1 MTNPP
6 IYLDRRVTEASSG
19 VSVAFD
25 GTKTTWTLP
34 YAVALDGSE
43 GIFSIVR
50 NSDRTT
56 LAVTQESTTS
66 VSAVGNY
73 IGVPVHIGLIFRTIL
88 QFTVIYR
95 RDPNRNNAPDT
106 RGRTNLRYLK
116 LGYENATSF
125 TVVVNAGGRLNHSY
139 SFDAADPSVPES
151 GIFSVP
157 VQCENTQA
165 TITVV
170 ADDAGAANF
179 SGYEWEG
186 LTYQR
191 LRNGRR

>member
-1 MTNPP
+1 MTEPP
-6 IYLDRRVTEASSG
+6 IYLDRRVTETSTG

-34 YAVALDGSE
+34 YAIAVDGSE
-43 GIFSIVR
+43 GEFSIIR
-50 NSDRTT
+50 DSDRAVLTSAHETT
-56 LAVTQESTTS
+56 NTVS
-66 VSAVGNY
+66 VVGNY
-73 IGVPVHIGLIFRTIL
+73 LGVPVHIGVLYRTIL
-88 QFTVIYR
+88 QFSVIYR
-95 RDPNRNNAPDT
+95 RDPNRNNQPDI
-106 RGRTNLRYLK
+106 RGRSNIRYLK
-116 LGYENATSF
+116 LHYEDATSF
-125 TVVVNAGGRLNHSY
+125 AVVVQAGGRLERTYTFS
-139 SFDAADPSVPES
+139 SEDPAVPES

-165 TITVV
+165 TITIIG
-170 ADDAGAANF
+170 DDGGSAGF